1 MKEQVGV
8 MAGKIWLLLGEKGET
23 SIPQLIQL
31 LKEGSAI
38 VDQALGWLTREGKI
52 ESVLKGKT
60 EYVSLTEAER
70 EIYLKIQK
78 EEQCRKKGF

>member
-1 MKEQVGV
+1 MKELVGV
-8 MAGKIWLLLGEKGET
+8 AAGKIWLLLGEKGET

-52 ESVLKGKT
+52 E
-60 EYVSLTEAER
+60 YVSLTEAER